1 MGLTKTYSDGSTPVV
16 AIIGAGFAGMCAAI
30 RLQTELNLHTY
41 QVFELEADI
50 GGTWLSN
57 TYPGCACDVTAHTY
71 VFSFAPNYDWS
82 QRYSPQSEIWAYQRR
97 VAQQFDL
104 YPKIK
109 FQTEVTKIV
118 WDHATQKWVLDY
130 VHLPTGD
137 KHVFVADLVF
147 MGQGPL
153 RIPQIPKQFEAFEG
167 PKWHSAQWNHEYD
180 LTGKRVAV
188 VGSGA

>member
-1 MGLTKTYSDGSTPVV
+1 FS
-16 AIIGAGFAGMCAAI
+16 GMCAAI
-30 RLQTELNLHTY
+30 RLQTQLNLHTY

-50 GGTWLSN
+50 GGTWWSN
-57 TYPGCACDVTAHTY
+57 TYPGCACDVPSHTY
-71 VFSFAPNYDWS
+71 AFSFAPNYDWS
-82 QRYSPQSEIWAYQRR
+82 RRYSPQPEIWAYQRR

-153 RIPQIPKQFEAFEG
+153 RIPQIPK
-167 PKWHSAQWNHEYD
+167 
-180 LTGKRVAV
+180 
-188 VGSGA
+188 